1 MLWGFSDVSSS
12 EMDFI
17 CVLILTCCSLNH
29 HIDHML
35 KYFYIRSN
43 KLLIIPP
50 RSRLAKKSTMM
61 GVVLVDKQCG
71 NIHAFRC
78 FDNIAS

>member
-1 MLWGFSDVSSS
+1 
-12 EMDFI
+12 
-17 CVLILTCCSLNH
+17 
-29 HIDHML
+29 ML

-43 KLLIIPP
+43 KLLIIPL

-71 NIHAFRC
+71 NIHAFLC
-78 FDNIAS
+78 FDNKAS

>member
-1 MLWGFSDVSSS
+1 
-12 EMDFI
+12 
-17 CVLILTCCSLNH
+17 
-29 HIDHML
+29 ML

-50 RSRLAKKSTMM
+50 RSRLAKKSTIM

>member
-1 MLWGFSDVSSS
+1 MF
-12 EMDFI
+12 
-17 CVLILTCCSLNH
+17 
-29 HIDHML
+29 
-35 KYFYIRSN
+35 KYFHISLN

-50 RSRLAKKSTMM
+50 RNRLAKKSTMM

-78 FDNIAS
+78 FDINAS

>member
-1 MLWGFSDVSSS
+1 MLP
-12 EMDFI
+12 I
-17 CVLILTCCSLNH
+17 Q
-29 HIDHML
+29 HIDPTFQC
-35 KYFYIRSN
+35 FYIKLN

-50 RSRLAKKSTMM
+50 RSRLVKKSTIM

-78 FDNIAS
+78 FDNNAS

>member
-1 MLWGFSDVSSS
+1 MLLAQSYLARNVDPTSKYLYVS
-12 EMDFI
+12 
-17 CVLILTCCSLNH
+17 L
-29 HIDHML
+29 
-35 KYFYIRSN
+35 N

-50 RSRLAKKSTMM
+50 RSRLAKKSTMT

-78 FDNIAS
+78 LDNKAS

>member
-1 MLWGFSDVSSS
+1 MPYVQ
-12 EMDFI
+12 I
-17 CVLILTCCSLNH
+17 
-29 HIDHML
+29 
-35 KYFYIRSN
+35 FYISLN

-50 RSRLAKKSTMM
+50 RSRLAKKSTIM

-78 FDNIAS
+78 LDNKAS